1 MITIDQVRHFKFPK
15 GAEVRPLKPEE
26 LVHINKELKR
36 VLSEIYSKGKLT
48 AQYAPSGSEQ
58 FADPAD
64 RASSEEVNSV
74 VFRLRDREHKMI
86 RKIKGALSRME
97 NGEYGICEEC
107 GEYIAPA
114 RLLAR
119 PVTSY
124 CLTCKTEQE
133 VEEKL
138 RQDS

>member
-1 MITIDQVRHFKFPK
+1 
-15 GAEVRPLKPEE
+15 
-26 LVHINKELKR
+26 
-36 VLSEIYSKGKLT
+36 
-48 AQYAPSGSEQ
+48 
-58 FADPAD
+58 
-64 RASSEEVNSV
+64 
-74 VFRLRDREHKMI
+74 MI